1 MMMPITEVTMK
12 IWLSLVLVFVLF
24 APTIAAAEEAPH
36 IIIMSGHGETRT
48 QPDTVMLSAGVSV
61 DAPTAAA
68 ALADANKDMQAVL
81 ALLKKQGVPAKDIQ
95 TRDFSVHPQYATGNG
110 QAPHI
115 TGYQVSNEVE
125 VRLEDISKL
134 GPTLDGL
141 VGAGANQI
149 NSVDF
154 SIHDPAPLL
163 AQARQSAV
171 ADART
176 RAETFAS
183 AAGVSL
189 GAILSITENGGSGP
203 RPMVFAAP
211 MMRAAAVPVALGEET
226 VAADVT
232 ITWEIK

>member
-1 MMMPITEVTMK
+1 MMPITEVTMK
-12 IWLSLVLVFVLF
+12 IWFPLVPVFALLT
-24 APTIAAAEEAPH
+24 PTIAAAEEPPH
-36 IIIMSGHGETRT
+36 IITMSGHGETRA
-48 QPDTVMLSAGVSV
+48 QPDTAMLSAGVSV

-81 ALLKKQGVPAKDIQ
+81 VLLKKQGVPAKDIQ

-110 QAPHI
+110 QAPRI

-125 VRLEDISKL
+125 VRLEDINKL
-134 GPTLDGL
+134 GLALDSL
-141 VGAGANQI
+141 VCAGANQI

-226 VAADVT
+226 IAADVI